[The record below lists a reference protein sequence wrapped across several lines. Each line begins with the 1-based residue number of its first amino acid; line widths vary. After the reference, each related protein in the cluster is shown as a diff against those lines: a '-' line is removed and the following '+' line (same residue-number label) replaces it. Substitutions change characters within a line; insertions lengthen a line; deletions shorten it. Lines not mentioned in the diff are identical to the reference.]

1 MSKIDV
7 SVVLNMHQ
15 EALYLRP
22 TLFSLDACAL
32 EAKAN
37 GIFVELIAVFDRADE
52 ATFEVFRT
60 TPLNGFAA
68 IKTAEVDV
76 GSLGLARN
84 AGIERA
90 VGEFIWTADGDD
102 LVSSNAIIE
111 LVGAARNHPHTNVVA
126 FIEYLVAFGE
136 QCHVA
141 RYVGSEWL
149 TAADFAFHHPFVSR
163 IFVRRSIFDSLQYLD
178 LKVTTG
184 YAYEDW
190 DFNCRLLA
198 AGFDFKIAP
207 ETIVFYRQ
215 RGNSLLRQANAM
227 SAKMIPHSSLFE
239 PDCYRA
245 AMLAVREKISD
256 WPAFIGERQHLFER
270 NVVRELLVSERLVEY
285 IVEAAALDPEIEP
298 ARIES
303 AGSYCPI
310 PWHPKHWG
318 FQLESFY
325 RLLGNQVFDDVVLLP
340 WLKPGGAEKYILQI
354 LHQVYEINPQGR
366 ILVLSGEPASK
377 HEWAT
382 KLPRGSVFVDVFNAF
397 PTLSEVDR
405 DAMVVRA
412 LLALS
417 KKNARLHIKASM
429 FTHRLMEG
437 YGAVL
442 SSQFRIVY
450 YRFSD
455 SAFFWHGSRLCNQW
469 GISFLRR
476 QLANMD
482 MLVCDCNKT
491 VESDLKYFGA
501 VGGKYHTIYAHCG
514 SRLSLAAGRSIKHRL
529 LWASRISAEKRPEL
543 VGRIAM
549 ALRRKYP
556 GLVIEVYG
564 QVDAVYDQQVLF
576 AVPGVVYR
584 GDFDGFDSLPVER
597 FDGFIYTS
605 AFDGLPNIILEALSV
620 GLPVIAPDVGG
631 VGEVVVN
638 DETGFLVPDFADD
651 DALIGAYVDKV
662 CRLYD
667 NWNRTLEM
675 AENGRRLI
683 DERHGKVIFRQ
694 RILDVFA
701 L

>member
-126 FIEYLVAFGE
+126 FIEYLAAFGE
-136 QCHVA
+136 QCHVV

-207 ETIVFYRQ
+207 ETIFFYRQ

-245 AMLAVREKISD
+245 AMLAVRERISD

-270 NVVRELLVSERLVEY
+270 NVARELLVSERLVEY

-354 LHQVYEINPQGR
+354 LHQIYEINPRGR
-366 ILVLSGEPASK
+366 ILVLSGESASK

-382 KLPRGSVFVDVFNAF
+382 KLPKGSVFVDVFNAF

-405 DAMVVRA
+405 DVMVVRA

-417 KKNARLHIKASM
+417 EKRARLHIKSSP

-450 YRFSD
+450 YRFGD
-455 SAFFWHGSRLCNQW
+455 SAFFWHGTRLYNHW
-469 GISFLRR
+469 GVSFLRR

-482 MLVCDCNKT
+482 MLVCDCNK
-491 VESDLKYFGA
+491 VAENDLMYFGA
-501 VGGKYHTIYAHCG
+501 VGGKYHTVYAQSG

-529 LWASRISAEKRPEL
+529 LWASRVSAQKRPEL

-605 AFDGLPNIILEALSV
+605 AFDGLPNIILEALSAR
-620 GLPVIAPDVGG
+620 LPVIAPDVGG
-631 VGEVVVN
+631 VGEAVIN
-638 DETGFLVPDFADD
+638 DETGFLIPDFADD